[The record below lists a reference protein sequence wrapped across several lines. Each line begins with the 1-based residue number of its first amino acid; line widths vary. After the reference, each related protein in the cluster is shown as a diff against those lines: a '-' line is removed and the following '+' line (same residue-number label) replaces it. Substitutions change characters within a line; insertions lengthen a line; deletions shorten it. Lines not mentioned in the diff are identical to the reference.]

1 MDIPSQKKRLRDA
14 IAERLQRLST
24 KDRDAESRSVCR
36 RLLERL
42 PKDTFSIAVYFPMRS
57 EVDIKPLIT
66 ELIARGCQVY
76 MPRGEGK
83 GFVFRRVTSIE
94 ALVPGPFGILEPT
107 EQEEKLDRTTLDF
120 VLVPGVAFDRKCN
133 RIGRGSGGYDN
144 WLIKLRK
151 ENPSAKAW
159 GVALE
164 CQIMNEIP
172 LEPHDQV
179 LDAVLTS
186 REAFAAA

>member
-14 IAERLQRLST
+14 ITERLQRLSQ

-42 PKDTFSIAVYFPMRS
+42 PKEPFDIAVYFPMRS

-66 ELIARGCQVY
+66 ELITRGCAVY
-76 MPRGEGK
+76 MPRGENK
-83 GFVFRRVTSIE
+83 GFVFRRVTSLE

-107 EQEEKLDRTTLDF
+107 EHEEKLDRTTLSF
-120 VLVPGVAFDRKCN
+120 VLVPGVAFDRQCN

-144 WLIKLRK
+144 WLKKLRD

-164 CQIMNEIP
+164 CQIVNEIP
-172 LEPHDQV
+172 LEPHDEK
-179 LDAVLTS
+179 LDAVITARDMFNS
-186 REAFAAA
+186 

>member
-14 IAERLQRLST
+14 ISERLQRLSQ

-36 RLLERL
+36 RLLEQL

-66 ELIARGCQVY
+66 ELITRGCAVY
-76 MPRGEGK
+76 MPRGENK
-83 GFVFRRVTSIE
+83 GFVFRRVTSLE

-107 EQEEKLDRTTLDF
+107 EHEEKLDRTTLSF
-120 VLVPGVAFDRKCN
+120 VLVPGVAFDRSCN

-144 WLIKLRK
+144 WLKKLRD

-164 CQIMNEIP
+164 CQIVNEIP
-172 LEPHDQV
+172 LEPHDQL

-186 REAFAAA
+186 RELFSV